1 MTSRLAAAA
10 IVMAFNCSPAFAQVT
25 FNGPTAYKAGDQITI
40 TAVLNTS
47 DPNENGEGEP
57 LQIVSTTGFS
67 ATDPFYA
74 VPQGYF
80 FIAPAAGSLSASIS
94 GSDGDE
100 TGTLTVSIAPSNC
113 STTAPTPVPT
123 PAGCPVKPLTQ
134 AQKDTLARI
143 AFQLGSLGTG
153 TAVVALFCGS
163 ATAGTCAIPLGVMA
177 AILAGGSG
185 YAAYV
190 AAVDPSDPNFMVIA
204 QPVIPTFTFL
214 TAQPGVTQAEADG
227 FNALMSN
234 LAQETAYFR
243 VLITSTNRAQGA
255 ADAGDALWETN
266 QIQAALN
273 YAGTIGSL
281 FGAEPALLSTFQVAL
296 SSTGFN
302 LTLTPSLVLQTEDVY
317 AFSGIPPS
325 DTTGLVQ
332 FGFTTAEIDQIRQIL
347 QVQDVNIV
355 AGSFPGILTNSPLIA
370 ALQQGAQAFVTPVQI
385 AIKTD
390 DDDDRGANQPVRIDL
405 RRMEDITV
413 TILSTPTFNAV
424 ASINPRS
431 LTFGRT
437 GNENSL
443 ESCDKGRED
452 RGDEH
457 GHDDDLPGLVCHF
470 ETKAAAF
477 QVGDTVAILK
487 GLTLLGVQISG
498 QQAIVVSIPED
509 RDRDRDTKQ

>member
-1 MTSRLAAAA
+1 MTSRWVSAV
-10 IVMAFNCSPAFAQVT
+10 IVMAFNCSFAFAQVT
-25 FNGPTAYKAGDQITI
+25 FSGPTTYKAGDQITI

-57 LQIVSTTGFS
+57 MQITSTTGFS

-80 FIAPAAGSLSASIS
+80 FIAPADGSLSASIS
-94 GSDGDE
+94 GADGDE
-100 TGTLTVSIAPSNC
+100 SGTLTVSIAPSNC
-113 STTAPTPVPT
+113 PTTAPTPVPT

-134 AQKDTLARI
+134 KQKDALALI

-153 TAVVALFCGS
+153 TAVAALFCGS
-163 ATAGTCAIPLGVMA
+163 ATAGACAIPLGLMA

-204 QPVIPTFTFL
+204 LPVIPSFTAL
-214 TAQPGVTQAEADG
+214 TAQNGVTQAEAAS

-234 LAQETAYFR
+234 LAQQAAYFR

-255 ADAGDALWETN
+255 ADAGNALWETS

-273 YAGTIGSL
+273 DAATLGSL
-281 FGAEPALLSTFQVAL
+281 FGAQPALLSAFQNAL
-296 SSTGFN
+296 SSAGFN
-302 LTLTPSLVLQTEDVY
+302 LTMTPSMVLQTEQMY
-317 AFSGIPPS
+317 AFSGLPAP
-325 DTTGLVQ
+325 DTQGLMP

-347 QVQDVNIV
+347 QVQDINTV
-355 AGSFPGILTNSPLIA
+355 AGSFPGILTNSKLIA

-390 DDDDRGANQPVRIDL
+390 DDEDRGADQPVRIDP
-405 RRMEDITV
+405 RSKRDITV
-413 TILSTPTFNAV
+413 AILSTPTFDAV
-424 ASINPRS
+424 TNIDPGS

-437 GNENSL
+437 GNEKSL
-443 ESCDKGRED
+443 EACDKGRED
-452 RGDEH
+452 K
-457 GHDDDLPGLVCHF
+457 GHRDDDDLPALVCHF
-470 ETKAAAF
+470 ETKVAAF

-487 GLTLLGVQISG
+487 GLTFQSVPILG
-498 QQAIVVSIPED
+498 QQAIVVSIPTNQD
-509 RDRDRDTKQ
+509 RDRDIEQ